1 MKVAL
6 IFGGRSLEREIS
18 IITAMQTLNALSGTN
33 YIVEPVY
40 MSGGAFYMGKVD
52 DIKHFVKFNKKEH
65 KKVFLKEGAF
75 NECRHGKVKEI
86 FKPDV
91 ALLCCHGGEGENG
104 ILQGVL
110 QFNDIP
116 YTSCGVLES
125 GICMDKAI
133 SKMLF
138 EGIGLDVLPCVVV
151 KKIEWKDDKESC
163 LQKIH
168 ALDFSLIVKPA
179 TMGSSIGISV
189 AKDEQSLEDA
199 IDFAFE
205 FDDKIIVEKLLEGC
219 VEVNCAVMRKNG
231 EIIISET
238 ENPTSNGEY
247 LSFEDKYI
255 GGKMSG
261 GEHVIPADIGNL
273 NDVVKEYTRT
283 LYDVLSLDGIVRIDY
298 LCDIENGKVYVNEIN
313 AIPGSMAFYLFKGVQ
328 FRELMLMLVD
338 EALRKN
344 VDKIEVDKFN
354 TGVLEGYKESGKMG
368 GKKCPCRDDISQA
381 R

>member
-1 MKVAL
+1 
-6 IFGGRSLEREIS
+6 
-18 IITAMQTLNALSGTN
+18 
-33 YIVEPVY
+33 
-40 MSGGAFYMGKVD
+40 MGKVD
-52 DIKHFVKFNKKEH
+52 DIKHFVKFNEKEH

-75 NECRHGKVKEI
+75 FECRHGKVKEI

-133 SKMLF
+133 SKILF
-138 EGIGLDVLPCVVV
+138 ESIGLDVLPCVVV
-151 KKIEWKDDKESC
+151 KKRKWKDDKESC
-163 LQKIH
+163 LHKIH
-168 ALDFSLIVKPA
+168 ALDFPLIVKPA

-189 AKDEQSLEDA
+189 VKDEQSLVDA

-205 FDDKIIVEKLLEGC
+205 FDDKIIVEKLLDGC

-231 EIIISET
+231 EIIISDT

-247 LSFEDKYI
+247 LSFADKYI

-261 GEHVIPADIGNL
+261 GEHIIPADIGNL

-283 LYDVLSLDGIVRIDY
+283 LYDALSLDGIVRIDY

-328 FRELMLMLVD
+328 FRELMRMLID
-338 EALRKN
+338 EALRNN

-354 TGVLEGYKESGKMG
+354 TGVLEGYRESGKTG